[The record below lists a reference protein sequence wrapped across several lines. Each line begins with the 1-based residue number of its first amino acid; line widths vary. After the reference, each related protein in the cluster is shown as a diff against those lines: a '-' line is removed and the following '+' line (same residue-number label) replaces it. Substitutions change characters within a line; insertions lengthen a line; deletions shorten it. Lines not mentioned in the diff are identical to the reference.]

1 MYHVRAYCVSHWFLP
16 RYGVILSWLAT
27 NVCFINLHNSLKG
40 VLILLLAHGTAN
52 CAEHFPSR
60 YIGLHSQLSL
70 QLAGGYSLACYTDEV
85 NCEQPHTEVEM
96 GILEDCTRKSRELA
110 FAVIAIE
117 FAVVVILM
125 IYTIVEAPAF
135 RTVIAVLIFGFNCK

>member
-1 MYHVRAYCVSHWFLP
+1 
-16 RYGVILSWLAT
+16 
-27 NVCFINLHNSLKG
+27 
-40 VLILLLAHGTAN
+40 
-52 CAEHFPSR
+52 
-60 YIGLHSQLSL
+60 
-70 QLAGGYSLACYTDEV
+70 
-85 NCEQPHTEVEM
+85 M